1 MGTPLRRILIS
12 IVIAVPVLIVLVI
25 AGTYVYDEVIHPERV
40 GRNVSA
46 AGVDLSGLSTED
58 AIAAIAAYEQLL
70 VETPAT
76 FIVDDVAVVL
86 DPADAGLAVDEQAI
100 VDEALAQR
108 RDGGFFSDFVAW
120 AGARWDPVV
129 VEIPTTVDNEM
140 IEVVLQEWDRTVVDH
155 PAYEGAV
162 LVENNVAVPE
172 YPRPGALIDRPAAFG
187 AIAASL
193 GIIDRL
199 PVALPLTDLEPV
211 VTDQQVDDAV
221 ALANDLIG
229 EPVMLWR
236 EGFDSRLMFTSAGLA
251 SALRSEVIVN
261 SPATIVV
268 ELDEAALRDLAV
280 DDVERFSTPPVDA
293 SFLFDKDTTAI
304 TVVPSKPGIVVD
316 LDALPEVV
324 IDAALG
330 IGFARVP
337 TTIGDSPALTT
348 EIAEAMGPFGEVS
361 TFTTNHPC
369 CASRVTNIHLLADE
383 IDGAIVMPG
392 ETFSVNERAGQR
404 TLAEGYVRAG
414 AIISGEVYCCDNP
427 ANVGGGT
434 SQFATTFYN
443 AVFFGCYEDVEHQPH
458 SLYFSRYPYVREAT
472 LGFPA
477 PDVKFRNDS
486 DAPVFID
493 TSYTGGSITVTF
505 HGNNGGRTC
514 TSERSGNTITRVMT
528 HPDGTTTT
536 QSWSW
541 NYRTAKDKVTTT
553 TAPATTTTS
562 VPEETTT
569 TLPPETTTTT
579 AAPPT
584 TLPPEP
590 TPTTLPPEPTPTTTT
605 AAPG

>member
-1 MGTPLRRILIS
+1 MPV
-12 IVIAVPVLIVLVI
+12 VIVLII
-25 AGTYVYDEVIHPERV
+25 AGTYVYDEVMHPERV

-58 AIAAIAAYEQLL
+58 AVAAIAAYEQQL

-76 FIVDDVAVVL
+76 FVVDGREVVL

-108 RDGGFFSDFVAW
+108 RGGGIFSEFTGW
-120 AGARWDPVV
+120 AGARWDPIVL
-129 VEIPTTVDNEM
+129 EIPTTVDNEM
-140 IEVVLQEWDRTVVDH
+140 IEAVLHGWDRTVVDH

-172 YPRPGALIDRPAAFG
+172 YPRPGALIDRPPAFA
-187 AIAASL
+187 AIASSL
-193 GIIDRL
+193 DTFDRL
-199 PVALPLTDLEPV
+199 PTALPLTDLEPT
-211 VTDQQVDDAV
+211 VTNRQIDDAV
-221 ALANDLIG
+221 ARANDLIG

-236 EGFDSRLMFTSAGLA
+236 EGFDGRLMFTSAGLA
-251 SALRSEVIVN
+251 SALRTEVVVN

-268 ELDEAALRDLAV
+268 ELDESALRDLAV

-293 SFLFDKDTTAI
+293 SFRFDKDTGEI
-304 TVVPSKPGIVVD
+304 TIVPSKPGTVVD

-324 IDAALG
+324 IGAALNFG
-330 IGFARVP
+330 VARVP
-337 TTIGDSPALTT
+337 TMIGDRAALTT
-348 EIAEAMGPFGEVS
+348 EMAEAMGPFGEVS
-361 TFTTNHPC
+361 TFTTYHPC
-369 CASRVTNIHLLADE
+369 CASRVTNIQKLADE
-383 IDGAIVMPG
+383 IDGSVVMPG
-392 ETFSVNERAGQR
+392 ETFSINETAGKR
-404 TLAEGYVRAG
+404 TTAEGYVRAG
-414 AIISGEVYCCDNP
+414 AIIGGEVYCCDNP

-472 LGFPA
+472 LGFPS

-505 HGNNGGRTC
+505 YGNNGGRIC
-514 TSERSGNTITRVMT
+514 TSERSGNTITRVMA

-536 QSWSW
+536 QSWTW
-541 NYRTAKDKVTTT
+541 NYKQPKPKVTTT
-553 TAPATTTTS
+553 TAPATTTTE
-562 VPEETTT
+562 PADTTT
-569 TLPPETTTTT
+569 TVPSDTTTTT
-579 AAPPT
+579 VAP
-584 TLPPEP
+584 E
-590 TPTTLPPEPTPTTTT
+590 PTTTT
-605 AAPG
+605 TTVAPEPTTTTTTVAPEPTTTTIAPPA